1 MDPLFELALSV
12 KALARELERWT
23 NEAMRPLGVTGAQA
37 DAIAVIAR
45 TQPVSLRE
53 LGELLV
59 AESGHPSRLVDRLV
73 EQGLVARRASTDDA
87 RRVELSLTRAGER
100 VAARIDEHRDQM
112 LATVRALLADDEVTA
127 ALGTAAKLL
136 TLSPYRD
143 LVERRRALG

>member
-1 MDPLFELALSV
+1 VDPLFELALSV

-37 DAIAVIAR
+37 DAVAVIAR
-45 TQPVSLRE
+45 TQPVSLKE

-73 EQGLVARRASTDDA
+73 EQGLVTRAPSTDDG

-100 VAARIDEHRDQM
+100 VAARIDAHRDEM
-112 LATVRALLADDEVTA
+112 LASVRAVLTPAEVTA
-127 ALGTAAKLL
+127 ALRTASKLL
-136 TLSPYRD
+136 ALSPYAE
-143 LVERRRALG
+143 LVARRRTLV